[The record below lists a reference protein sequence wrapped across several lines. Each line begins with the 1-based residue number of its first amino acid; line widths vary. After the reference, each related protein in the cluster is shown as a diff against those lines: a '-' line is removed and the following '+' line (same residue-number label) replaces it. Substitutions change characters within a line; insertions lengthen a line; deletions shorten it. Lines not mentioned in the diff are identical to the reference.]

1 MEEMTHMKNTNL
13 ASEWQEA
20 LINKPDFL
28 KNALQAFIQNVLDQ
42 EFRSFIGVDQY
53 ERNETRQGYR
63 NGCYTRSLKTRVGTL
78 ELRVARDRDGEFSPE
93 VFEKYQR
100 SEKALVLAILQMYVE
115 GVSTRKVDAVV
126 EELCGSGVSKSQ
138 VSALTK
144 SLDEEIKHW
153 RERPL
158 TDEYAYLIV
167 DARYDKVRE
176 NGRVVSKAYIV
187 IVGITKDGK
196 REILATFVGDSE
208 SSMIWE
214 ECFSQLK
221 RRGLRGITYIVSDE
235 NKGLRAAI
243 SRHFQ
248 GVSWQRCQVHFM
260 RNFIGKLTKSNQKEG
275 IRLLKEVFAARDKD
289 EVKERMKKLCCFLT
303 SIKKEDVRQWV
314 EENIEEALTVYGLPE
329 EHRKRMKST
338 NMLERLNQE
347 LKRRSRVVRIFPNT
361 ESYLRLLTALCQ
373 EVSEGWMQKKYL

>member
-1 MEEMTHMKNTNL
+1 MKSTNL

-42 EFRSFIGVDQY
+42 EFRTFIGVDQY
-53 ERNETRQGYR
+53 ERNDTRQGYR
-63 NGCYTRSLKTRVGTL
+63 NGCYTRNLKTRVGTL
-78 ELRVARDRDGEFSPE
+78 ELRVARDRDGEFSPS

-100 SEKALVLAILQMYVE
+100 SEKALIVTILQMYVE
-115 GVSTRKVDAVV
+115 GVSTRKVNSVV
-126 EELCGSGVSKSQ
+126 EELCGSGISKSQ
-138 VSALTK
+138 VSALTRN
-144 SLDEEIKHW
+144 LDEEIKQW
-153 RERPL
+153 RERPFS
-158 TDEYAYLIV
+158 DEYSYLVV

-196 REILATFVGDSE
+196 REILGTFVGDSE
-208 SSMIWE
+208 STATWE

-221 RRGLRGITYIVSDE
+221 RRGLRGVTYIVSDE

-260 RNFIGKLTKSNQKEG
+260 RNFIGKLAKSNQKEG
-275 IRLLKEVFAARDKD
+275 VRLLKEVFAARDKD

-303 SIKKEDVRQWV
+303 SIKKEDAWQWV
-314 EENIEEALTVYGLPE
+314 EENIEETLTVYGLSE

-347 LKRRSRVVRIFPNT
+347 LKRRSRVVRIFPNA